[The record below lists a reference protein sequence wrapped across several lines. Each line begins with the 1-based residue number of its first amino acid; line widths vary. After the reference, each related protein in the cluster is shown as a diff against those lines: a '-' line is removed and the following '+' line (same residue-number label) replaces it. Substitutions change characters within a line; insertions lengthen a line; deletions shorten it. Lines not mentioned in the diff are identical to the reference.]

1 MKINPEDIKVP
12 LEKIVETKNGETQV
26 SLAKMADKKA
36 MMYKSFMSTCASDDK
51 ALVDTTDMDDQSTMK
66 ACSVQFDKM
75 QAVLM
80 EESDSGE
87 LTPAQKKL
95 PPALQKAILK
105 KMDKPS
111 DPESHENEETEE
123 EEKMEEGEDTE
134 DESDASGQSSKML
147 SKDNESKEKF
157 DGETLKINK

>member
-12 LEKIVETKNGETQV
+12 LEKTVEIKSGEIQV

-36 MMYKSFMSTCASDDK
+36 AVYKSFMSACASDDK

-66 ACSVQFDKM
+66 ACAVQFDKM
-75 QAVLM
+75 QAALM
-80 EESDSGE
+80 EESNSGE

-105 KMDKPS
+105 KMDKSS
-111 DPESHENEETEE
+111 DPASHENKETEE
-123 EEKMEEGEDTE
+123 EEDMEEGED
-134 DESDASGQSSKML
+134 
-147 SKDNESKEKF
+147 
-157 DGETLKINK
+157 